1 MTKRRVGYTCLTMAA
16 VAVSALLTG
25 IAAADHHD
33 KQDKHDKKDRQDKQ
47 GAAEDPQAMMA
58 AYEKAGQP
66 ADEHKQVLKMVGKWN
81 LAFKSW
87 MDPKVPPMDSTG
99 TAEAKAILGDRFVQ
113 ITVSST
119 FMGKP
124 FSGVAINGYD
134 KARKKF
140 VGTWMDSMSTGIAVS
155 EGTGDASGEVITSH
169 MKGTDPVTGKETRMR
184 IVGRWQS
191 DDKLVEEFHENK
203 GGKEVKMMEITY
215 TRAK

>member
-1 MTKRRVGYTCLTMAA
+1 MTKRRVGYTCLTMVA

-33 KQDKHDKKDRQDKQ
+33 KKDKQGKPDKK

-66 ADEHKQVLKMVGKWN
+66 AEEHKQVLKMVGKWN
-81 LAFKSW
+81 LSFKSW
-87 MDPKVPPMDSTG
+87 MDPKAPPMESTG
-99 TAEAKAILGDRFVQ
+99 TAETKAMLGDRFVQ
-113 ITVSST
+113 TTVTST

-124 FSGVAINGYD
+124 FTGVAINGYD
-134 KARKKF
+134 KAKKKL
-140 VGTWMDSMSTGIAVS
+140 VGTWMDSMGTGISVV
-155 EGTGDASGEVITSH
+155 EGTADASGKVITSH
-169 MKGTDPVTGKETRMR
+169 MTGTDPVTGKETRMR
-184 IVGRWQS
+184 IVGRWEGN
-191 DDKLVEEFHENK
+191 DKLVEEFHEKK